1 MPDTF
6 NAPKIQE
13 IGKLNANIS
22 SIDGFDIF
30 ADGSVFLATT
40 LCNGDGDGA
49 TQLFD
54 IKLVTLKASQ
64 IGQFGRG
71 VIGLVAAPS
80 EFLVPAVAR
89 LICSTLIGFESF
101 RLKAV

>member
-1 MPDTF
+1 MPGTF

-13 IGKLNANIS
+13 IGKLNANIG

-54 IKLVTLKASQ
+54 INLVTGKASQ
-64 IGQFGRG
+64 IG
-71 VIGLVAAPS
+71 
-80 EFLVPAVAR
+80 
-89 LICSTLIGFESF
+89 
-101 RLKAV
+101 